1 MDIYNRGTD
10 NTISKRS
17 AEMLGGNVEC
27 WIDVKKMIHFGRKLD
42 LTGIP
47 AGTVIPAGTMVHF
60 DNNSDFAEIIKGTD
74 NNTKLDSVNGLTRH
88 DVKVVEGTYFAS
100 VAIVIEGKLWGDAV
114 DVPARVENRLFP
126 NITFERLRK
135 DAYKA
140 LLGSIS
146 LDKSTATV
154 AASDTTSLTATTDP
168 AGETVTWESSD
179 TDVATVSDG
188 TVTGVAAGTATIIA
202 SANIGGHVRTAE
214 CVVTVTSE

>member
-17 AEMLGGNVEC
+17 TEMLGGNVEC

-42 LTGIP
+42 LTGIE

-60 DNNSDFAEIIKGTD
+60 DNESDFAEIIHSTD

-114 DVPARVENRLFP
+114 DVPARVESRLFP

-146 LDKSTATV
+146 LNKTTATV
-154 AASDTTSLTATTDP
+154 AALATTTLTATTDP

-179 TDVATVSDG
+179 TSVATVSNG
-188 TVTGVAAGTATIIA
+188 TVTGVAAGTAVITA
-202 SANIGGHVRTAE
+202 SSTIGGHVRTAE
-214 CVVTVTSE
+214 CVVTVTA